1 MTSLLARPKLCILA
15 GGGIA
20 PRTLIDACLRDGRP
34 FFVVGLEGQ
43 ADPATF
49 PEGMPHL
56 WVPFGAASKLKAA
69 LDEQQAKELVMI
81 GRVRRPSLLEIKP
94 DALAIKVLAKIGIKA
109 LGDDALLR
117 CIGQAIEEE
126 SGVRVVGAHEVLG
139 GLLAREGKIGALEP
153 DEDARKD
160 IARGA
165 EIALALGKLDIGQAV
180 VVQQGLVLGVEAI
193 EGTDALIARCSALRR
208 DGPGGVLVKLAK
220 PQQDNR
226 YDLPTIGP
234 DTVRAVAA
242 AGLRG
247 IAIEAG
253 RSLILDRD
261 ATVAEANAKAIFLIG
276 MLPANTC
283 SQPK

>member
-1 MTSLLARPKLCILA
+1 MIPPSPRPKLCILA

-20 PRTLIDACLRDGRP
+20 PRTLIDACLRDERP

-43 ADPATF
+43 ADPTIF

-69 LDEQQAKELVMI
+69 LEEQQVKELVMI

-94 DALAIKVLAKIGIKA
+94 DALAIKVLAKIGMKA

-126 SGVRVVGAHEVLG
+126 SGVRMVGAHEVLG
-139 GLLAREGKIGALEP
+139 GLLAREGKIGTLEP

-160 IARGA
+160 IARGM
-165 EIALALGKLDIGQAV
+165 EIARALGQLDIGQSV
-180 VVQQGLVLGVEAI
+180 IVQQGLVLGVEAI
-193 EGTDALIARCSALRR
+193 EGTDALIQRCAALRR
-208 DGPGGVLVKLAK
+208 EGPGGALVKLAK

-226 YDLPTIGP
+226 YDLPAIGP
-234 DTVRAVAA
+234 ETVRAVAST
-242 AGLRG
+242 GLRG

-253 RSLILDRD
+253 RSLILDLET
-261 ATVAEANAKAIFLIG
+261 TVKEANSANVFIIG
-276 MLPANTC
+276 LPATPPLK
-283 SQPK
+283 SS

>member
-1 MTSLLARPKLCILA
+1 MTSPLPKLCILA

-20 PRTLIDACLRDGRP
+20 PRTLIDACLRNERP

-49 PEGMPHL
+49 PDGMPQL
-56 WVPFGAASKLKAA
+56 WVPFGAAGKLKAA
-69 LDEQQAKELVMI
+69 LDEQQAQELVMI
-81 GRVRRPSLLEIKP
+81 GRVRRPSLFEIKP

-117 CIGQAIEEE
+117 CISKAIEEE
-126 SGVRVVGAHEVLG
+126 SGVRVIGAHEVLG

-160 IARGA
+160 IARGV
-165 EIALALGKLDIGQAV
+165 EIARALGRLDIGQSV

-193 EGTDALIARCSALRR
+193 EGTDALIARCATLRR
-208 DGPGGVLVKLAK
+208 EGPGGVLVKLAK

-234 DTVRAVAA
+234 DTVRAAA
-242 AGLRG
+242 SSGLRG
-247 IAIEAG
+247 IAVEAR

-261 ATVAEANAKAIFLIG
+261 SAIQEADSRAIFVIG
-276 MLPANTC
+276 IA
-283 SQPK
+283 

>member
-1 MTSLLARPKLCILA
+1 MTVQSPLPKLCILA

-20 PRTLIDACLRDGRP
+20 PRTLIDSCLREGRA

-43 ADPATF
+43 ADPSTF
-49 PEGMPHL
+49 PDGMPHL
-56 WVPFGAASKLKAA
+56 WVPFGAASRLKAA
-69 LDEQQAKELVMI
+69 LHEQQAKELVMI
-81 GRVRRPSLLEIKP
+81 GRVRRPSLFEIKP
-94 DALAIKVLAKIGIKA
+94 DALALKVLAKIGVKA

-160 IARGA
+160 IARGI
-165 EIALALGKLDIGQAV
+165 EIARALGTLDIGQSV

-193 EGTDALIARCSALRR
+193 EGTDALIARCGTLRR
-208 DGPGGVLVKLAK
+208 DGPGGILVKLAK

-234 DTVRAVAA
+234 NTVHAVAA

-247 IAIEAG
+247 IAVEAG
-253 RSLILDRD
+253 RSLILNRD
-261 ATVAEANAKAIFLIG
+261 ATIAEADACGIFVIG
-276 MLPANTC
+276 MSVA
-283 SQPK
+283 